1 MEKNEVSKTVAKEL
15 DGFNAKMKSHMK
27 SEIKEAT
34 KACNDH
40 PSELPQDYIY
50 FVMSGEFS
58 AI

>member
-1 MEKNEVSKTVAKEL
+1 MAKEL